1 MPDASRAYLCESS
14 VRGRCRWYAA
24 RVKED
29 YRILLDGHLLRLRE
43 REIVPLQ
50 KARDNGFKID
60 WSTYLPP
67 VPEFTG
73 VGIMEVKVRE
83 LVPYIDWTP
92 FFRLWNLNGR
102 YPAILKDE
110 VLGKEATSLFKDA
123 GETLK
128 KMENLTLKGVYGI
141 FEARSEGDDI
151 IVVPPGGREAKFLT
165 LRQQSQKS
173 DGVPNLALSDFIAP
187 AGSGI
192 TDYIGAF
199 CVTAGPEIEKFADE
213 KVNEGNDYASIMF
226 KAAGD
231 RLAEA
236 FAEYLHERVRKE
248 IWGYAKEENFTP
260 QELIAVRYRGIRPA
274 PGYPAC
280 PDHLEKSTIWNL
292 LGTEERIGAKLT
304 PNMAMWPAST
314 ISGYYFSHPESKYF
328 GLGRIGRDQLEDYA
342 RRRGIS
348 VEEAEKWLLPH
359 IM

>member
-1 MPDASRAYLCESS
+1 M
-14 VRGRCRWYAA
+14 
-24 RVKED
+24 
-29 YRILLDGHLLRLRE
+29 
-43 REIVPLQ
+43 
-50 KARDNGFKID
+50 
-60 WSTYLPP
+60 
-67 VPEFTG
+67 
-73 VGIMEVKVRE
+73 
-83 LVPYIDWTP
+83 
-92 FFRLWNLNGR
+92 
-102 YPAILKDE
+102 
-110 VLGKEATSLFKDA
+110 
-123 GETLK
+123 
-128 KMENLTLKGVYGI
+128 
-141 FEARSEGDDI
+141 
-151 IVVPPGGREAKFLT
+151 
-165 LRQQSQKS
+165 
-173 DGVPNLALSDFIAP
+173 
-187 AGSGI
+187 
-192 TDYIGAF
+192 
-199 CVTAGPEIEKFADE
+199 TAGPEIEKFADE